1 MVCGELIIRR
11 ILLVGKAVAVAV
23 AVEARADVEV
33 YKLAQHDMAHVAW
46 DYWNGD
52 QQVMLTESA

>member
-1 MVCGELIIRR
+1 MGE
-11 ILLVGKAVAVAV
+11 AVAV

-33 YKLAQHDMAHVAW
+33 YKLAQHDMAHVAS